1 MNYLNFGRSAAM
13 YLGCGVVALS
23 AAACASNAPPVA
35 SEPAQNGRQGTMA
48 TMPAT
53 NGQPSA
59 RKDQET
65 TIQISDDVRRECQL
79 PSDSADAPHFEFD
92 KSELH
97 ASGANILDDLA
108 KCLTTGPLKDRTVT
122 IIGRTDPRGT
132 AEYNKELS
140 ADRAQAASN
149 YLIKRGVQPGSLKVS
164 ARGEAGATGTN
175 EDTWALDRR
184 VDIALGDRAIENRGA
199 ASNLNATPSPVME
212 GTRMQTVSPGAVSPV
227 NGTAY
232 PATTDSG
239 PGVGAKSG
247 KSTSGKTPAPTPTK

>member
-1 MNYLNFGRSAAM
+1 MNSLNIGRSAAIW
-13 YLGCGVVALS
+13 LGCGVVALS
-23 AAACASNAPPVA
+23 AAACASNSPPVA

-48 TMPAT
+48 TMPA
-53 NGQPSA
+53 NGTDTSA
-59 RKDQET
+59 RNEHET
-65 TIQISDDVRRECQL
+65 TIQISEEVRRECQL
-79 PSDSADAPHFEFD
+79 PSDAGDAPHFDYD

-97 ASGANILDDLA
+97 ARGANVLDDLA

-122 IIGRTDPRGT
+122 IIGRTDPRGS

-140 ADRAQAASN
+140 ANRAQAASN
-149 YLIKRGVQPGSLKVS
+149 YLIKQGVQPGTLKVV

-199 ASNLNATPSPVME
+199 ANNLAATPSPVME

-247 KSTSGKTPAPTPTK
+247 KSTSGKTPAPTPSK